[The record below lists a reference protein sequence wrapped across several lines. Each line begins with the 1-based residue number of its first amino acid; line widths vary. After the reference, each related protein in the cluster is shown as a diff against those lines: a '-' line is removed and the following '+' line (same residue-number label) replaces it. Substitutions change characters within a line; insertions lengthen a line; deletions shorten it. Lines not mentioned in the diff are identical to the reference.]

1 MRKSTLFAAMLV
13 MIVIALTIG
22 AQIANANQCGAG
34 ISGFANTGTNQNS
47 QDVLQY
53 VNTEP
58 EVELEKA
65 GNFTLGSGC

>member
-1 MRKSTLFAAMLV
+1 LRKPMLFAAMLV

-22 AQIANANQCGAG
+22 AQIANAGQCGAG
-34 ISGFANTGTNQNS
+34 ISGWANTGTNQNS
-47 QDVLQY
+47 QTVLQY

-65 GNFTLGSGC
+65 GSFTLGSEC